1 MSGFVMP
8 KKIRELKQ
16 MLRQAGFSELPGKG
30 SHTNWIHS
38 LYAGKITV
46 SGKDG
51 ADAKH
56 YQEKEVQ
63 AAIKSVKEQEQND
76 TA

>member
-1 MSGFVMP
+1 MP

-16 MLRQAGFSELPGKG
+16 MLRQAGFAELPGKG
-30 SHTNWIHS
+30 SHTNWIHP

-46 SGKDG
+46 AGKDS
-51 ADAKH
+51 ADAKR

-63 AAIKSVKEQEQND
+63 QAIEEVEDKEDEE
-76 TA
+76 T

>member
-1 MSGFVMP
+1 MP

-16 MLRQAGFSELPGKG
+16 MLQQAGFSELPGKG
-30 SHTNWIHS
+30 SYTNWIHS

-51 ADAKH
+51 ADAKR

-63 AAIKSVKEQEQND
+63 ATIESIKEQEQHD
-76 TA
+76 